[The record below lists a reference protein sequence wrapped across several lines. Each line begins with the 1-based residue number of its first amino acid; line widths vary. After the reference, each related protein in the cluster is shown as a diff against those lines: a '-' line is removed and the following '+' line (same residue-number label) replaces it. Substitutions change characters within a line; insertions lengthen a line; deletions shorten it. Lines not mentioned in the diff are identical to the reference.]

1 MKNKLIEI
9 IRAHDLHVESIET
22 EIDDVLHKAEKCIKI
37 IKQSLN
43 QIRNLIV
50 DFHFENTVDEIDF
63 FKNIKPK
70 VYSKLI
76 YYIKLFTIESK
87 RPRGSSKSQIKYFNI
102 HINRLQTYFNENLDF
117 YHYYRRGATFLDK
130 QYFLRGKTDIRLFP
144 DNFYCLTDDKF
155 STSHDYTVATILA
168 YDLLIVYLKREID
181 KLEIN
186 GNNSNLQVLQKQSNI
201 TWTSQKVNLIELIY
215 ALHSTDV
222 VNNGKV
228 DIKDIARV
236 VERIFKI
243 DLGDYYRA
251 FLEIRMR
258 KKGRTKFLDSLKE
271 HLEKRMEEIDD

>member
-1 MKNKLIEI
+1 LKKHETVLSKLN
-9 IRAHDLHVESIET
+9 ATLDFLESGNE
-22 EIDDVLHKAEKCIKI
+22 DVLMMAEEGIKLT
-37 IKQSLN
+37 KNALMQM
-43 QIRNLIV
+43 RNNVISEQFNLS
-50 DFHFENTVDEIDF
+50 EEEIFF
-63 FKNIKPK
+63 FKQIKPQ
-70 VYSKLI
+70 VSSKLI

-87 RPRGSSKSQIKYFNI
+87 RPRGSNKSQIKYFNM
-102 HINRLQTYFNENLDF
+102 HIERLQTYFNENLDF

-130 QYFLRGKTDIRLFP
+130 QYFIRGKADIRLFP
-144 DNFYCLTDDKF
+144 DNFHCLTDDKF
-155 STSHDYTVATILA
+155 STSHDSMVATILA

-186 GNNSNLQVLQKQSNI
+186 SNGSNSQTPQKQSNI

-222 VNNGKV
+222 IKNGTV
-228 DIKDIARV
+228 DIKDIGRV
-236 VERIFKI
+236 AERIFKI